1 MNSLLASWPL
11 LIKGIGITL
20 FLAAGA
26 TVLATAL
33 GLVLAG
39 IQLFAWRPLRWLV
52 ELYLYVIRGV
62 PLLVMLFAMYYALPY
77 AGIQIDP
84 VTGGIAVIG
93 TYFGAFMTEVFRGA
107 VLSVPKGQWEAGRAI
122 GMRTP
127 LILRDVVLAQA
138 LRVAGPPYI
147 NTLIMVVK
155 ATSLVSV
162 IGLAEITFVGR
173 QIVERTLEPFIVF
186 GFVALVYFVI
196 CYALSRF
203 GRRIEARTSY
213 VH

>member
-11 LIKGIGITL
+11 LIKGIGMTL

>member
-1 MNSLLASWPL
+1 M
-11 LIKGIGITL
+11 TV
-20 FLAAGA
+20 FLAAVA

-84 VTGGIAVIG
+84 ITGGIAVIG

-127 LILRDVVLAQA
+127 GILRDVVIAQA

-162 IGLAEITFVGR
+162 IGLADITFVGR

-196 CYALSRF
+196 CYALSRL

>member
-1 MNSLLASWPL
+1 V
-11 LIKGIGITL
+11 
-20 FLAAGA
+20 FLAAVA

-84 VTGGIAVIG
+84 ITGGIAVIG

-127 LILRDVVLAQA
+127 GILRDVVIAQA

-162 IGLAEITFVGR
+162 IGLADITFVGR

-196 CYALSRF
+196 CYALSRL